1 MWQLLSTLLQLFKTR
16 AANDL
21 SVFTIT
27 EKASTWIVCS
37 CIQDKAVGGM
47 LQDVLYDYLPR
58 RLVSCGEPQ
67 PAAGPLFIILTT
79 TQGRVCSLHLYII
92 SGSCSYAPTQ
102 VILFSLKFT
111 FTSHFW
117 YTQTGMRLATYTQ
130 CQLWNVNMVNV
141 LLKPRYAPAQERE
154 PPGHGDTPP

>member
-92 SGSCSYAPTQ
+92 SGSCSLRSDTGHTFQ
-102 VILFSLKFT
+102 FKIHFHFT
-111 FTSHFW
+111 LLV
-117 YTQTGMRLATYTQ
+117 YTD
-130 CQLWNVNMVNV
+130 
-141 LLKPRYAPAQERE
+141 RYATGVIHTMAAMECYY
-154 PPGHGDTPP
+154 G